1 MDMVL
6 GKVKSMPDELITQ
19 AKAGDTNAWRIL
31 YDQNRLSVYSLCV
44 RMCGNRHDAEDIL
57 QESFVSAF
65 RKIGQ
70 LRDETIFGGWLR
82 RITINHCLGFL
93 RSQIVYKPIGD
104 EPDPVEEDFGE
115 DFLQSIPF
123 ADIQQAITGLPVKCR
138 VVFVLVAMEEY
149 SHQQVAS
156 ALNISVST
164 SKSQYHRGK
173 QLLKIKLSQH
183 SKNG

>member
-1 MDMVL
+1 
-6 GKVKSMPDELITQ
+6 MPDELIIG
-19 AKAGDTNAWRIL
+19 AKAGDTNAWRVL
-31 YDQNRLSVYSLCV
+31 YDQNKNGVYSLCV

-70 LRDETIFGGWLR
+70 LRDESIFGGWLR
-82 RITINHCLGFL
+82 RIAINHCLTYL
-93 RSQIVYKPIGD
+93 RSQIVYKPIAD
-104 EPDPVEEDFGE
+104 EPEPIAEDAGE
-115 DFLQSIPF
+115 DYLQSIPF
-123 ADIQQAITGLPVKCR
+123 AAVQQAITSLPVKCR
-138 VVFVLVAMEEY
+138 VVFVLVAMEDY
-149 SHQQVAS
+149 SHQEVAG

-173 QLLKIKLSQH
+173 QLLKIKLSQN

>member
-1 MDMVL
+1 MT
-6 GKVKSMPDELITQ
+6 DELIIG
-19 AKAGDTNAWRIL
+19 ARAGNTSAWRIL
-31 YDQNRLSVYSLCV
+31 YDQNKNSIYSLCV

-70 LRDETIFGGWLR
+70 LRDEKIFGGWLR
-82 RITINHCLGFL
+82 RIAINHCLSYM
-93 RSQIVYKPIGD
+93 RSQIVYKPIAD
-104 EPDPVEEDFGE
+104 EPEPVEEEVGE
-115 DFLQSIPF
+115 DDLRSIPF
-123 ADIQQAITGLPVKCR
+123 ADVQQAITSLPVKCR
-138 VVFVLVAMEEY
+138 VVFVLVAMEDY
-149 SHQQVAS
+149 SHQEVAS

-173 QLLKIKLSQH
+173 QLLKTRLSQH

>member
-1 MDMVL
+1 MDIVL
-6 GKVKSMPDELITQ
+6 GKVKSMPDELIPG
-19 AKAGDTNAWRIL
+19 AKAGDTNAWKIL
-31 YDQNRLSVYSLCV
+31 YDQNRQSIYSLCV

-57 QESFVSAF
+57 QESFVSAY

-82 RITINHCLGFL
+82 RIAINLCLQHL
-93 RSQIVYKPIGD
+93 RSQTVYEPIAD
-104 EPDPVEEDFGE
+104 EPGPVVGDVEEDW
-115 DFLQSIPF
+115 LQTIPF
-123 ADIQQAITGLPVKCR
+123 ADIQRAITSLPDKCR
-138 VVFVLVAMEEY
+138 VVFVLVAMEDY
-149 SHQQVAS
+149 AHQEVAS